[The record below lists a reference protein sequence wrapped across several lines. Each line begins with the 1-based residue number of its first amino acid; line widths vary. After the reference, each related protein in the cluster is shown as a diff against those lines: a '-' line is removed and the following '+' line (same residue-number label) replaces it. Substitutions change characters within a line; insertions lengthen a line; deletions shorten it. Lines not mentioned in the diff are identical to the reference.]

1 MKESFMDPEE
11 IKTFRLNR
19 RLTQKTMSELLGVSV
34 VSYNRWENGKV
45 KPSILAVNKLKE
57 VMKEKEKSN
66 ERS

>member
-1 MKESFMDPEE
+1 MNPEE